1 MFEGSI
7 YSGDS
12 ERWPGAGREF
22 SPFYDDFGISEEKL
36 KQLAVDRARDTLTK
50 SCTLLDALDDM
61 QFGLAFFLKSCR
73 LPLEAK
79 HKIRGFVRSAEEFD
93 GREVLGLHNG
103 QSYFL
108 HSMAC
113 LPAGRL
119 LCSQSFSGP
128 RMSVADHYTRLGCP
142 VAPTAAVAIVT
153 SCEEDSF
160 CEDCW
165 VPLPAEFA
173 VLAPGKV
180 FPCGTGTGYL
190 NEMLEGFDDSFE
202 EPRVYEEAIGFSQEE
217 EDQEEEE
224 FDFFLRKRR
233 IPRHPERYPLRV
245 SNSTPLQD
253 EELSRCASRL
263 DCVHNTGSRIRELLL
278 QGANPT
284 AVLGKALQCQAS
296 LTTHMED
303 LQGDKLCCHHRAH
316 SSYKYADTF
325 SCTMEGAREFL
336 AELASAAEAVALLQA
351 AEKVWSTSRAAKH
364 TVCSKTCLVGR
375 GVIHADPAALSAALE
390 AVPKQNA
397 AQGRDVQVL
406 ARHMWRVLQTR
417 PSSWPY
423 RRQIQQLCC
432 REAETEAMMAEEKLA
447 RELRAREQ
455 RARQREQEALQR
467 ERRREQEAL
476 RLARERELQW
486 ARQETG
492 PRCQGCGI
500 QGSSAFSI
508 SQLRKG
514 DFRRRCKWCIFDQ
527 QQPAKKARVE

>member
-1 MFEGSI
+1 
-7 YSGDS
+7 
-12 ERWPGAGREF
+12 
-22 SPFYDDFGISEEKL
+22 
-36 KQLAVDRARDTLTK
+36 
-50 SCTLLDALDDM
+50 
-61 QFGLAFFLKSCR
+61 
-73 LPLEAK
+73 
-79 HKIRGFVRSAEEFD
+79 
-93 GREVLGLHNG
+93 
-103 QSYFL
+103 
-108 HSMAC
+108 
-113 LPAGRL
+113 
-119 LCSQSFSGP
+119 
-128 RMSVADHYTRLGCP
+128 
-142 VAPTAAVAIVT
+142 
-153 SCEEDSF
+153 
-160 CEDCW
+160 
-165 VPLPAEFA
+165 
-173 VLAPGKV
+173 
-180 FPCGTGTGYL
+180 
-190 NEMLEGFDDSFE
+190 
-202 EPRVYEEAIGFSQEE
+202 
-217 EDQEEEE
+217 
-224 FDFFLRKRR
+224 
-233 IPRHPERYPLRV
+233 
-245 SNSTPLQD
+245 
-253 EELSRCASRL
+253 
-263 DCVHNTGSRIRELLL
+263 
-278 QGANPT
+278 
-284 AVLGKALQCQAS
+284 
-296 LTTHMED
+296 MED

-423 RRQIQQLCC
+423 RRQTIQQLCC

-508 SQLRKG
+508 SQLRKPCPNWGLFPCQSCKRRKG